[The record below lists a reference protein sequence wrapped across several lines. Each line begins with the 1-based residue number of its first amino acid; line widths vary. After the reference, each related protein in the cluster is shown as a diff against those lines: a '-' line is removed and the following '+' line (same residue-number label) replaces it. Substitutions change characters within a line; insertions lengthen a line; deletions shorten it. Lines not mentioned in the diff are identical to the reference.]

1 MPKIKY
7 ANGKKPEGKK
17 MKPADK
23 SCAGDCQYKIKEEVV
38 DKKRVKEKD
47 VFDKRSSADKQGKE
61 RETSKEKGRR
71 R

>member
-47 VFDKRSSADKQGKE
+47 VFDKRGK
-61 RETSKEKGRR
+61 SK
-71 R
+71 